1 MFPDH
6 RLQNNTQLVSNG
18 GKNEN
23 DSNLQLL
30 LYFLG
35 VLCFNYNFLTLGG
48 VSIKL
53 ASQINDTLSFTSA
66 ITY

>member
-6 RLQNNTQLVSNG
+6 RLQNYTQLVSNG